1 MTNQKQTAKKIRA
14 GEYEYKGFTIHNI
27 SAEDDFYNWSVMKND
42 DHNFGDSFDTKKE
55 CMEAVD
61 HWLTFIEN

>member
-1 MTNQKQTAKKIRA
+1 MTNQKQSAKKIRS

-27 SAEDDFYNWSVMKND
+27 SAESEFYNWTVIKDGD
-42 DHNFGDSFDTKKE
+42 DNWGDCFDTKKE

-61 HWLTFIEN
+61 HWLTFEEN